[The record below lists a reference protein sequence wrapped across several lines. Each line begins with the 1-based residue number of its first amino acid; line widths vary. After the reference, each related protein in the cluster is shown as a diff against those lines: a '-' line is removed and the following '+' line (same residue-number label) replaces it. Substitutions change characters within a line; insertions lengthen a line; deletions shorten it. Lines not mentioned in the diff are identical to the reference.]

1 HDSRGYLR
9 SNSVDQR
16 ERIVQ
21 AVSILHVGLRP
32 PRRRILL
39 RRSPFIRTL
48 RSGGSSCF
56 LGTSRI
62 LCTSSQILPRTDR
75 CLLGSDVSGYDS
87 VGKLVPDALTIK
99 AGLFLWRQVRWRP
112 EFYDFSQ

>member
-1 HDSRGYLR
+1 M
-9 SNSVDQR
+9 

-21 AVSILHVGLRP
+21 AFPILHVGLRP
-32 PRRRILL
+32 SRRRILL

-62 LCTSSQILPRTDR
+62 LCTSSQILRRTDR

-87 VGKLVPDALTIK
+87 VGKLVPDALTIT
-99 AGLFLWRQVRWRP
+99 AVSSWRVPRSEERRVGKEGGCRWAL
-112 EFYDFSQ
+112 